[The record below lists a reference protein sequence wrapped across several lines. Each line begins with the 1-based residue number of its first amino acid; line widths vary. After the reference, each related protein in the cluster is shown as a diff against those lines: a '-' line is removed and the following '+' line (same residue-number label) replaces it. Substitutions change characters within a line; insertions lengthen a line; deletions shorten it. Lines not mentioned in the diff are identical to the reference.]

1 MPHPTIAQQVTWV
14 YTEDLPGTARFYNE
28 AIGLELVLDQGGCR
42 IFKTSETSFLGV
54 CKVRPGRHVEPKGVV
69 ITLVTPDVDGW
80 HEALKARGVTILEPP
95 AYHASFDV
103 YCFFATDPN
112 GYKLEFQTF
121 RDPSW
126 KMP

>member
-1 MPHPTIAQQVTWV
+1 MLNTIK
-14 YTEDLPGTARFYNE
+14 PGAPFKV
-28 AIGLELVLDQGGCR
+28 GPLSKELAPAFGPDA
-42 IFKTSETSFLGV
+42 
-54 CKVRPGRHVEPKGVV
+54 KGVV

-80 HEALKARGVTILEPP
+80 HAALKAKGVTILEPP

-103 YCFFATDPN
+103 YCFFAADPN